1 MLSLGQSAHQVK
13 SSHLNLL
20 GTCLPFSSLPD
31 KNLPV
36 FLDWHCFQDF
46 HFLFFPIYLFLY
58 LDILVVMC
66 VGIDFLTLLLF
77 GNSWIVWMCMLI
89 FTIHFGKFQ
98 PYPFISRSFSSMYQ
112 FILKS
117 QWHPDFSD
125 TGLAFHPFSVSQWF
139 TLFN

>member
-1 MLSLGQSAHQVK
+1 MPVTGKNKEIIPDQEQANTQNVVTGTERHQVK
-13 SSHLNLL
+13 YSHLNLL

-58 LDILVVMC
+58 FDILVVMC

-77 GNSWIVWMCMLI
+77 GNGWIVWMCMLI
-89 FTIHFGKFQ
+89 FTIHFGKF
-98 PYPFISRSFSSMYQ
+98 
-112 FILKS
+112 
-117 QWHPDFSD
+117 
-125 TGLAFHPFSVSQWF
+125 
-139 TLFN
+139 